1 VKEKVK
7 QWLQKIFQRKHND
20 AVIKDRVRPEI
31 SDDPDYR
38 YYDFRDEIIQ
48 VEKTR
53 KKT

>member
-1 VKEKVK
+1 MKERIK

-20 AVIKDRVRPEI
+20 AVIKDRVKPEI

-38 YYDFRDEIIQ
+38 YHDFRDEIIQ

-53 KKT
+53 KKV